1 MGGLLRSLE
10 TRSIWARGSHLHCSR
25 HPYRLLSPAAL
36 QRSRHLGQGGAEIA
50 AGDLLQLRGRAAI
63 AVRCCCDA
71 AAAGIHR
78 CLTCCATRPPPAVAL
93 YSGCLMRHCPDDAAG
108 RGWRGAA
115 RQGLSPTAFSHPPPH
130 GNGPAV
136 GKKQHGPASKKAMV
150 GTDQRVAL
158 NCALASMKPSHRSG
172 SLGRLRGC
180 RIVRGGS
187 RSGPKPRPEKVEISN
202 QHLPETP

>member
-1 MGGLLRSLE
+1 MGGLLCSLE

-63 AVRCCCDA
+63 AARCCCDA
-71 AAAGIHR
+71 AATGIHR

-93 YSGCLMRHCPDDAAG
+93 YSGGLMRHCPDDAAG

-202 QHLPETP
+202 QHLPGTP